1 MEKIVSKK
9 IIIAGEESAFHLKEK
24 LVKFMEEKGYD
35 FTDATSTPTMT
46 YMEVGSV
53 VGKAVSSGEY
63 ELGVVV
69 CGSGMGVNL
78 VANRYSGVY
87 CGLVESYDTAKM
99 ARTITNCN
107 VLAMGGNVVA
117 YDLACRMLEVFVETE
132 FTEGFDKEKA
142 ETLQGYFKQMKELD
156 SSLHTS

>member
-1 MEKIVSKK
+1 MSKK

-53 VGKAVSSGEY
+53 VGKAVSLGEY

-99 ARTITNCN
+99 ARAITNCN
-107 VLAMGGNVVA
+107 VLA